1 MGLKCIHPNRGKY
14 PGPLTKNVS
23 IFSQNNNSKHY
34 QDNRQPK
41 FITVKQLKHVLKFWV
56 LSESSGKAS
65 CFFAP
70 PVSSSAFKVSHC
82 SVVSTLSAKK
92 TCHPKKNLKH
102 PRGLKTNVSAEG
114 LPSELFEDSKFVPL
128 NADDPTYGPPVS
140 SDTTVFERD
149 DDYLLY

>member
-1 MGLKCIHPNRGKY
+1 MGLKCIHPNSEKY
-14 PGPLTKNVS
+14 PDPLTKN
-23 IFSQNNNSKHY
+23 
-34 QDNRQPK
+34 
-41 FITVKQLKHVLKFWV
+41 FWV
-56 LSESSGKAS
+56 LSESSGKAP

-114 LPSELFEDSKFVPL
+114 LPSDLVEDSKFVPL
-128 NADDPTYGPPVS
+128 NADDPTYGPPA
-140 SDTTVFERD
+140 
-149 DDYLLY
+149 LLLLGFGVEEAEKIIYCAEGMIPRSLWDAVNTGQPNLEEVKDKAH